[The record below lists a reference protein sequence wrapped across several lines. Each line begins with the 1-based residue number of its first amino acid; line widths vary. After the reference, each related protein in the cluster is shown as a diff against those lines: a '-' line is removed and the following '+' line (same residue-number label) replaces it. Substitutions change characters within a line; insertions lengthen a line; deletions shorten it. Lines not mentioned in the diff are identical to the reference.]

1 MMATNATV
9 LVSVAAVVALLVF
22 DARGGRRGMK

>member
-9 LVSVAAVVALLVF
+9 LVSVALVVALLVI
-22 DARGGRRGMK
+22 DARGGRRVAR